1 MESNEY
7 LEQGKKLALA
17 GEYLEAAESFAEAA
31 RLEPENAQAVWFLGI
46 ALGEAGK
53 LEDAVGAL
61 FQATS
66 LQPDFWEAYFYLA
79 LCLKGLGRLD
89 GAEAC
94 LRKVLSLQPDHA
106 ESYNNLGLILSE
118 TDQLIEAESCFLLAL
133 ELTPDSA
140 ELCNNYGVLKFK
152 SHLLEEAMQWFR
164 KAVDLQPEY
173 AQACNNLGLAL
184 KDSGKPEEACSWF
197 RRALALQP
205 NYGEAHNNMG
215 LVLADLQQLTEAEL
229 HFRQAIEL
237 RREHEGAYNNLFLLL
252 KDAGRSE
259 EAESCLRQGMAVKP
273 DHALFYY
280 HLGNFMQDLG
290 RLEEAIAAHEKALAL
305 QPEYLEAA
313 YALGLIYFSL
323 GQYEKAWEKYELRW
337 PLFGNFQPSIPLW
350 QGEDLTGKKI
360 LLFREQGYGDIIQ
373 FSRYAPMVAAMAEE
387 TTLWVDTPVERLI
400 ADSFAMRVVG
410 GNRVP
415 EGNYDV
421 ACALMSLPYW
431 LHTTEETIPAQVPY
445 LYASKERSAAWGKRL
460 AHANEGK
467 KLRVGIVW
475 AGNPKH
481 KNDANRSVA
490 IQAFQELFALQ
501 DIAWVSLQEGAR
513 AKELQKAAYP
523 VWDVSEELTDFA
535 ETAALIANLDLVIA
549 ADTAVAHLAGAMGKE
564 TWVLLPYIAEWRWQL
579 QREDTPWYPTM
590 RLFRQ
595 RQPGDWLEVLERV
608 KEELLKKL

>member
-1 MESNEY
+1 MESHEY

-17 GEYLEAAESFAEAA
+17 KKYLEAADSFAEAA
-31 RLEPENAQAVWFLGI
+31 RLEPGNAQAFWFLGI
-46 ALGEAGK
+46 ALGEAGQ
-53 LEDAVGAL
+53 LEEAVGAL

-66 LQPDFWEAYFYLA
+66 LRSDFWEAYFYLA
-79 LCLKGLGRLD
+79 LCLKGMGRLD

-94 LRKVLSLQPDHA
+94 LRKVLSLKPDHA

-118 TDQLIEAESCFLLAL
+118 TGQLLEAESCFLLAL

-152 SHLLEEAMQWFR
+152 SHLFEEAIQWFR
-164 KAVDLQPEY
+164 KAIELQPEY

-184 KDSGKPEEACSWF
+184 KDSGKTEEACSWF
-197 RRALALQP
+197 ERALELQP
-205 NYGEAHNNMG
+205 NYGEAHNNLG
-215 LVLADLQQLTEAEL
+215 LVLKDLQQLEEAER
-229 HFRQAIEL
+229 HFRKAIGL
-237 RREHEGAYNNLFLLL
+237 RRDHEGAYNNLFLLL
-252 KDAGRSE
+252 KDDGRME
-259 EAESCLRQGMAVKP
+259 EAEACLRQGIAVKP
-273 DHALFYY
+273 GHALFYY

-305 QPEYLEAA
+305 QPEYQEAA

-337 PLFGNFQPSIPLW
+337 PLFGNFQPPIPLW
-350 QGEDLTGKKI
+350 QGEDLTGKKL

-373 FSRYAPMVAAMAEE
+373 FSRYAPLVAAAAKE
-387 TTLWVDTPVERLI
+387 TTLWVDTPLERLM
-400 ADSFAMRVVG
+400 AHSFSMRVEG

-415 EGNYDV
+415 EGSYDV

-431 LHTTEETIPAQVPY
+431 LQTTEATIPAQVPY
-445 LYASKERSAAWGKRL
+445 LFAPSDLVAAWGRKL
-460 AHANEGK
+460 ASKVEGE
-467 KLRVGIVW
+467 KLRVGVVW

-490 IQAFQELFALQ
+490 IQAFQDLFALQ
-501 DIAWVSLQEGAR
+501 DVFWVSLQEGAR
-513 AKELQKAAYP
+513 AKELQKAACS
-523 VWDVSEELTDFA
+523 VWDVSAELSDFA

-579 QREDTPWYPTM
+579 KREDTPWYPTM

-595 RQPGDWLEVLERV
+595 RQPGDWPEVLGRV

>member
-7 LEQGKKLALA
+7 LEQGKKLALV
-17 GEYLEAAESFAEAA
+17 GNYLEAAEAFAEAA
-31 RLEPENAQAVWFLGI
+31 RLEPKNAQAFWFWGV
-46 ALGEAGK
+46 ALAEAGE
-53 LEDAVGAL
+53 LEKAAAAL

-66 LQPDFWEAYFYLA
+66 LKSDFWEAYFYLG
-79 LCLKGLGRLD
+79 LCLKGMGRLD
-89 GAEAC
+89 GAEAS

-106 ESYNNLGLILSE
+106 ETYNNLGLILNE
-118 TDQLIEAESCFLLAL
+118 TDQLIEAESCFLVAL

-152 SHLLEEAMQWFR
+152 SHLLEEAIQWFR
-164 KAVDLQPEY
+164 KAIELQPDY

-184 KDSGKPEEACSWF
+184 KDSLQLEEACRWF
-197 RRALALQP
+197 RRALELRP
-205 NYGEAHNNMG
+205 NYGEVHNNLG
-215 LVLADLQQLTEAEL
+215 LVLKDLQQMEDAEL
-229 HFRQAIEL
+229 HFRKAIGL

-252 KDAGRSE
+252 KDAGRTE
-259 EAESCLRQGMAVKP
+259 EAEACLRRGIEVRP

-290 RLEEAIAAHEKALAL
+290 RLEEAIQAHKQALSL
-305 QPEYLEAA
+305 QPDYQEAA
-313 YALGLIYFSL
+313 YSLGLIYFSQ

-337 PLFGNFQPSIPLW
+337 PLFDNFRPPVPLW

-373 FSRYAPMVAAMAEE
+373 FSRYAPLVAAVAKE
-387 TTLWVDTPVERLI
+387 TTLWVDTPLERLMEN
-400 ADSFAMRVVG
+400 SFSMRVEG

-431 LHTTEETIPAQVPY
+431 LHTTEETIPAQTPY
-445 LYASKERSAAWGKRL
+445 LFAPQELVVIWGGKVAQKAA
-460 AHANEGK
+460 GK
-467 KLRVGIVW
+467 KLRVGVVW

-481 KNDANRSVA
+481 KNDANRSLAVEN
-490 IQAFQELFALQ
+490 FQKLFELQ

-513 AKELQKAAYP
+513 AKELQKAAYS
-523 VWDVSEELTDFA
+523 VWDVSAELIDFA
-535 ETAALIANLDLVIA
+535 ETAAVIANLDLVIA

-564 TWVLLPYIAEWRWQL
+564 TWVLIPYIAEWRWQL
-579 QREDTPWYPTM
+579 KREDTPWYPTM

-595 RQPGDWLEVLERV
+595 QKPGDWSEVLGRV